1 MDKFL
6 SGASRPPP
14 KKQTPSKSAKNVPWV
29 EKYRPKTVDEVAHQ
43 PEVVAVLKKC
53 LDGADLPNLLFYG
66 PPGTGKT
73 SLILA
78 LARQLF
84 GSLFS
89 DRVLELNA
97 SDERGIA
104 VIREKVKNFARLAV
118 GSGGTSTSRGPPP
131 YKLVILDEADSMT
144 APAQAALRRTM
155 ETEMKTTRFCLTCN
169 YVSRIIGPITSRCAK
184 FRFRPLDNNVA
195 KSRLRQIAE
204 AESLS
209 VSDATLDH
217 LMRLCEGDLRQGIT
231 LLQSASLIVAPLDAK
246 GEKAE
251 VTDKHLDELTSVVPT
266 NFEISF
272 LSATRGRNF
281 EKLRSTVK
289 DLLYEGFSALQLITQ
304 LQTTVL
310 EAEDFTEPEKKRI
323 LEALAE
329 ADARLVDG
337 ADEYLQLLAV
347 GGSMIKAIG

>member
-1 MDKFL
+1 MTPT
-6 SGASRPPP
+6 SGPSTAPYICTWLHLKDRPIPDIC
-14 KKQTPSKSAKNVPWV
+14 
-29 EKYRPKTVDEVAHQ
+29 RPKTVDEVAHQ

-84 GSLFS
+84 GPLFS

-104 VIREKVKNFARLAV
+104 VIREKVKSFARLAV
-118 GSGGTSTSRGPPP
+118 GGSGGASTSRGPPP

-231 LLQSASLIVAPLDAK
+231 LLQSASLIVTPSDVK
-246 GEKAE
+246 SEKAE
-251 VTDKHLDELTSVVPT
+251 VTSKHLDELASVVPA
-266 NFEISF
+266 NFETSF

-281 EKLRSTVK
+281 EKLQSTVK
-289 DLLYEGFSALQLITQ
+289 DLIYEGFSALQLITQ
-304 LQTTVL
+304 LQTTIL
-310 EAEDFTEPEKKRI
+310 EAEDFTEPEKQRI
-323 LEALAE
+323 LGALAE

>member
-1 MDKFL
+1 LQQLTL
-6 SGASRPPP
+6 SDS
-14 KKQTPSKSAKNVPWV
+14 KSNQTPTFSDN
-29 EKYRPKTVDEVAHQ
+29 RPKTVDEVAHQ

-84 GSLFS
+84 GSLFL

-195 KSRLRQIAE
+195 KSRLRQIVE

-209 VSDATLDH
+209 VSDAVIKARMKRQFGICH
-217 LMRLCEGDLRQGIT
+217 SLRQIEQKIT
-231 LLQSASLIVAPLDAK
+231 MA
-246 GEKAE
+246 
-251 VTDKHLDELTSVVPT
+251 
-266 NFEISF
+266 
-272 LSATRGRNF
+272 
-281 EKLRSTVK
+281 
-289 DLLYEGFSALQLITQ
+289 
-304 LQTTVL
+304 
-310 EAEDFTEPEKKRI
+310 
-323 LEALAE
+323 
-329 ADARLVDG
+329 
-337 ADEYLQLLAV
+337 
-347 GGSMIKAIG
+347 